1 MSLLVLSSLVL
12 LPGALPSAQAAP
24 WGGSEPTPTNLTVFL
39 HNSSAPLPITG
50 GIFASEVL
58 TSTNDSAS
66 PWRGG
71 GVLDVGLHFLTAPF
85 YLFPRVAGPLT
96 LNGTPVADVF
106 VNQTGSVTSGSWTMT
121 LYSIDPSGVATQI
134 GTPGVTTY
142 ASGYSG
148 SIGLPIRIVYG
159 SPLLLTLPTGW
170 SLEAVFAQGTGTT
183 SDHYG
188 FWWGDVA
195 STYYPADLNVPVSTY
210 LAINQTAVVG
220 PNGAITGALNN
231 TVRTPVASLRAN
243 LSDPLG
249 NYDYSNW
256 TVNWTVSN
264 LTGGL
269 FGAGTM
275 SAFGPNVPPAPY
287 GYNETYIVAYNYS
300 WLPAGGYQFC
310 ANGTD
315 NTNHNDYLFTGH
327 WFGRAAR
334 GCTGFFVG
342 SAPNLLTLHVL
353 DSAHKVLVGARVVVA
368 NLLNFTNVSGVTQFR
383 LANGTY
389 TGTVRWEG
397 IVVANPSIT
406 VVGSTDLTVLTKV
419 YYPTFTIED
428 QASAPLS
435 NALVYVVH
443 PNGTQYPLMVT
454 GSTGT
459 LNFTQVPGGA
469 YGITVIWHGSVVYSQ
484 PARPTVQVS
493 GNLSYPVVTQVFYQ
507 SFQVINPTGA
517 PLPLASVLVENIT
530 TGLVLAF
537 GITNSSGITTA
548 RVPVGTFTVR
558 VYWQTSLVA
567 TVAGLGLPAAT
578 NPYVITVSLYQ
589 VSLLALDSKGVPVAD
604 ADIEISSGGGLIT
617 TLVTSSAGTAGLEL
631 PGGSYTFTTLWEGI
645 VVDTRVVT
653 VSAPSTLTLNLS
665 VYYLTFETQDA
676 QGLPVST
683 ASIGWSTPLGEANG
697 SVTTGITGLSTV
709 RLPGAAYSVTTS
721 WEGVVVNTTSIA
733 LSSTETVVLHL
744 AVYYLTVD
752 TVDKSG
758 SALAG
763 VFLQVLSAST
773 GAAVASAMTTTRAS
787 VFRLPVGSY
796 AVVGTYASTYDLT
809 PVAQTLNQSVTL
821 SASSTLTLK
830 FTDVSPAFTST
841 NEFYAIMGF
850 VVLLVI
856 LVASVILSTR
866 RQRKGR
872 GPAAAAAPP
881 KAETKE
887 SEAWS
892 EGPHKEGEDQGPS
905 KGETAESA
913 GAEAPADSG
922 PGQPE

>member
-1 MSLLVLSSLVL
+1 MSLLVLSSLVV
-12 LPGALPSAQAAP
+12 LPSALPSAQAAP
-24 WGGSEPTPTNLTVFL
+24 YGGSEPTPTNLTVFL
-39 HNSSAPLPITG
+39 HNSSTPLPITG

-58 TSTNDSAS
+58 TSTNDSAR

-121 LYSIDPSGVATQI
+121 LYSVDPSGVATPI

-159 SPLLLTLPTGW
+159 SPLHLTLPTGW

-195 STYYPADLNVPVSTY
+195 NTYYPADLNVPASTY
-210 LAINQTAVVG
+210 LAINQTTVVG
-220 PNGAITGALNN
+220 PNGAVTGSLNN

-249 NYDYSNW
+249 NYDYTNW
-256 TVNWTVSN
+256 TVNWTVTN

-300 WLPAGGYQFC
+300 WLPSGGYQFC

-315 NTNHNDYLFTGH
+315 NTNHNDYLFTGQ
-327 WFGRAAR
+327 WFGRAAS

-368 NLLNFTNVSGVTQFR
+368 NLLNFTDATGVTQFH

-389 TGTVRWEG
+389 TGTVMWEG

-406 VVGSTDLTVLTKV
+406 VVGPTDLTVLTKV

-454 GSTGT
+454 GATGT
-459 LNFTQVPGGA
+459 LNFTQIPGGA

-484 PARPTVQVS
+484 PSQPSVTVS
-493 GNLSYPVVTQVFYQ
+493 GNASYPVVTQVFYQ
-507 SFQVINPTGA
+507 AFQVITPTGA
-517 PLPLASVLVENIT
+517 PLPLASVLVENTT

-548 RVPVGTFTVR
+548 RVPAGTFTVL

-589 VSLLALDSKGVPVAD
+589 VSFLALDSKGIPVAD
-604 ADIEISSGGGLIT
+604 ADIAIHSGGGLIT
-617 TLVTSSAGTAGLEL
+617 TLVTSSAGTAGIDL
-631 PGGSYTFTTLWEGI
+631 PGGTYTFTTQWEGI

-653 VSAPSTLTLNLS
+653 VRAPTTLTLNLS
-665 VYYLTFETQDA
+665 VYYLTFQTQDA
-676 QGLPVST
+676 QGLPVPT
-683 ASIGWSTPLGEANG
+683 ASIGWSTPLGQANG

-709 RLPGAAYSVTTS
+709 RLPGAAYSVSTS

-733 LSSTETVVLHL
+733 LGSTETVVLHL

-758 SALAG
+758 SELSG
-763 VFLQVLSAST
+763 VFLQVLSTST
-773 GAAVASAMTTTRAS
+773 GAAVASATTTSQAT

-796 AVVGTYASTYDLT
+796 AVVGTYKSTYDLT
-809 PVAQTLNQSVTL
+809 PVEQTLNQSVSL
-821 SASSTLTLK
+821 SASSTVTLK
-830 FTDVSPAFTST
+830 FTEVNPAFTST
-841 NEFYAIMGF
+841 NEFYAIAGF
-850 VVLLVI
+850 VLLGVLLLLLAV
-856 LVASVILSTR
+856 LLLR
-866 RQRKGR
+866 RRKGQE
-872 GPAAAAAPP
+872 GGKPAPAPSSSTEEAKEEPATPSSEPAEEKKGSSPPDENWKEDHTEAPP
-881 KAETKE
+881 T
-887 SEAWS
+887 
-892 EGPHKEGEDQGPS
+892 DI
-905 KGETAESA
+905 
-913 GAEAPADSG
+913 
-922 PGQPE
+922 